1 MINPIVQQ
9 LFKLSL
15 CTFGYLQIS
24 SAIAL
29 AQVTSDNTTNTQ
41 VTQSGNTAEITG
53 GENRGSNLFH
63 SFQDFSVGTGNEAFF
78 NNTTEINNIFSRVTG
93 GNISNING
101 LIRANGSANLFLINP
116 VGVVLG
122 EGASLNVGGSFYGS
136 SASSILFEEGEFS
149 ATDLEN
155 PPLLTVN
162 APIGLSFRDNPGVIS
177 VSGTNLSVASGQNL
191 SLIGG
196 EINIDSSN
204 INASGGTV
212 NLGAVSEAGT
222 IAIDEAANL
231 DFSNVSLADISLSNN
246 SGVNIS
252 GNGGGGISINALNL
266 SATASTLNAGVNADT
281 SDPQAQGGDIN
292 INATETVVLENSSF
306 IANLL
311 AGAAGNAGDIRITTS
326 LLELKGDAAA
336 DTRSILAAGTQGE
349 GNAGDI
355 IVNATDINLTDSSF
369 FVTQVQPDA
378 TGNAGNIEI
387 NTTNL
392 TLNGTADNFSS
403 LIANTEGVGNAGGIR
418 INAMGEVRSNGFS
431 QILSQVR
438 PGARGNSGD
447 INVQANSLDLT
458 ESQLITNTNRAEGSA
473 GSVIIDIT
481 EDITLSRGTLVLSQ
495 VREGAIGEAGD
506 INISARSLELNNS
519 LVVADSSGIGSSGD
533 ININVEDTI
542 TLQGLTTTERE
553 LDINVSEGRLPPSGI
568 TTGLDEFIN
577 PDTELVENS
586 GQGEAGS
593 INISARQLNLTDL
606 ASVTSNVEETTV
618 GGGGEVQVNV
628 DSLRINNNAAIS
640 TFTVNDSN
648 AGSITINSETIDLL
662 AGGRLV
668 SATDGAGDAGS
679 INLNVS
685 DRLNIDNADAAEAP
699 RIEFNNQLTNE
710 LLGRTGLFANATERS
725 TGNAGSI
732 LVGKNLNAASAPQE
746 INIANGAE
754 IKVDSAIE
762 GNAGDVRLSTDSL
775 SLSNGAKVTA
785 TNAAGEG
792 GNIDLTAKDRITLS
806 GDSLISSAATNASD
820 GGNIFID
827 TDFIVVFPGNSDIL
841 ANAEQGQGGNINI
854 IAESLFGIKEGVQNS
869 LTNDINASSEVIG
882 LDGTITIDTPDV
894 DPAEGS
900 TDLPTNVI
908 EPKKISAQACNANI
922 AKTKKNSLTVAGKGG
937 VPISPESPL
946 NSESI
951 IVEGSTADIA
961 SAVENPITTNYGQV
975 VPARGVKITKDG
987 DIILTA
993 SRTEE
998 SARTPKKSRNCRSSA
1013 V

>member
-15 CTFGYLQIS
+15 CTFGYLQIT

-41 VTQSGNTAEITG
+41 ITQNGNTAEITG

-78 NNTTEINNIFSRVTG
+78 DNAADINNIFSRVTG

-116 VGVVLG
+116 AGVVFG
-122 EGASLNVGGSFYGS
+122 EGASLNIGGSFYGS
-136 SASSILFEEGEFS
+136 SANSILFEEGEFN

-162 APIGLSFRDNPGVIS
+162 APIGLSFRDNPGAIS
-177 VSGTNLSVASGQNL
+177 VTDTNLDVASGQNF

-196 EINIDSSN
+196 EINIDNSN

-212 NLGAVSEAGT
+212 NLGAVSDAST
-222 IAIDEAANL
+222 IAIDETASL
-231 DFSNVSLADISLSNN
+231 DFRNVPLADISLSNN
-246 SGVNIS
+246 SNVNVS
-252 GNGGGGISINALNL
+252 GNGGGGIAINSSNL
-266 SATASTLNAGVNADT
+266 SLTTSDLNAGVSAETSNA
-281 SDPQAQGGDIN
+281 QAQGGDID
-292 INATETVVLENSSF
+292 INATETVVLENSRF

-311 AGAAGNAGDIRITTS
+311 AGAVGNAGDIRITTS
-326 LLELKGDAAA
+326 SLVLRNDVAAEF
-336 DTRSILAAGTQGE
+336 RSSLIAGTQGE

-355 IVNATDINLTDSSF
+355 IVNATDVNLADGSF

-403 LIANTEGVGNAGGIR
+403 LIANTEGVGNAGGIM
-418 INAMGEVRSNGFS
+418 INATGEIRSNGFS
-431 QILSQVR
+431 RILSQVR
-438 PGARGNSGD
+438 PGARGNSSD

-458 ESQLITNTNRAEGSA
+458 ESQLITNIRGEGMA
-473 GSVIIDIT
+473 GSVTLQIA
-481 EDITLSRGTLVLSQ
+481 EDITLNRGTLVLSQ
-495 VREGAIGEAGD
+495 VRREGIGEAGD
-506 INISARSLELNNS
+506 INIDARSLELNNS
-519 LVVADSSGIGSSGD
+519 LIVADSSGIGSSGD
-533 ININVEDTI
+533 ININVADTI

-553 LDINVSEGRLPPSGI
+553 LDINTPEGRLPPSGI

-593 INISARQLNLTDL
+593 INIFARELNLTDL

-628 DSLRINNNAAIS
+628 DSLRVDNNAAIS
-640 TFTVNDSN
+640 TFTVNDSD
-648 AGSITINSETIDLL
+648 AGSITINSQTIDLL
-662 AGGRLV
+662 TGGRLV
-668 SATDGAGDAGS
+668 SATDGGGNAGS

-685 DRLNIDNADAAEAP
+685 ERLNIDNANAAAAP

-732 LVGKNLNAASAPQE
+732 LVGKNPNAAPVPRE

-754 IKVDSAIE
+754 VSVNSSIQ
-762 GNAGDVRLSTDSL
+762 GNAGDVRLSSGSL

-785 TNAAGEG
+785 TNAEGEG
-792 GNIDLTAKDRITLS
+792 GNIELKATDRITLRDS
-806 GDSLISSAATNASD
+806 SLISSEAINTAD
-820 GGNIFID
+820 GGNISMD
-827 TDFIVVFPGNSDIL
+827 TNFVIAFPGDSNIL
-841 ANAEQGQGGNINI
+841 ASAEQGRGGNIRI
-854 IAESLFGIKEGVQNS
+854 TAESIFGIRENIENGPN
-869 LTNDINASSEVIG
+869 NDINASSDVTG
-882 LDGTITIDTPDV
+882 LDGTVTIDTPDV
-894 DPAEGS
+894 DPAEGT
-900 TDLPTNVI
+900 TDLPSNVI
-908 EPKKISAQACNANI
+908 EPKKISAQACNAKI

-937 VPISPESPL
+937 IPRSPESPL

-951 IVEGSTADIA
+951 IVDGSTADIA
-961 SAVENPITTNYGQV
+961 SAVEQPIMPNNRQL

-987 DIILTA
+987 NIILTA

-998 SARTPKKSRNCRSSA
+998 SARTPNNSRNCRPS
-1013 V
+1013 